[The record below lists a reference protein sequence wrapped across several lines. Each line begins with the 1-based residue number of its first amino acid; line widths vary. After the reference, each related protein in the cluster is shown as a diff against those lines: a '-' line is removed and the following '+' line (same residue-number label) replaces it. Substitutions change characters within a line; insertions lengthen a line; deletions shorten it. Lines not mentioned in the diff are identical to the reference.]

1 VPEEGVPLYRRRGE
15 EKGERNWMLLTTI
28 TPIKQQLP
36 VTVVFKVK
44 NCASVPEEGV
54 PLYRRRGEEKGERT
68 WTLLTTI
75 TPIKRQ
81 LLVTALYSRSSVTSN
96 GRFNTGDYD

>member
-1 VPEEGVPLYRRRGE
+1 
-15 EKGERNWMLLTTI
+15 
-28 TPIKQQLP
+28 
-36 VTVVFKVK
+36 
-44 NCASVPEEGV
+44 VPEEGV

-81 LLVTALYSRSSVTSN
+81 LPVTAVFKVISYQIMIDMVFPYIGAEERRRSSVT
-96 GRFNTGDYD
+96 RL